1 MRSVRS
7 VRLAPRFTS
16 VFVRH
21 DTVDAGSAILARQ
34 LVGFLHPF
42 QVDHVVQRGQ
52 HFSRLASRQF
62 GYPSSFRGQVCGA
75 HVPSHVSRRW
85 LSPRGT
91 SLPSFGSWRAQFPAL
106 VGTMKALRLP
116 IRVSMVAYW
125 FASTAHGYLRVRV
138 SPQRSRKLGG
148 LLPGQGSCST
158 GAPIPGLPYVD
169 ANGISQVFRR
179 SVLCLCSVPGPRSNR
194 CALATCGHI
203 GAAPAALT
211 AKASAMADF
220 GANTQLRHLLPYAS
234 RVALPHTCKARFRLV
249 GWPLPGGRR
258 TLWTTAR
265 GFSSCRSS
273 SSPALLTQQRSAL
286 PAERRARAPRLS
298 FFLLPKRGAERREGA
313 NVALAKRDRRAC
325 EARRAPCEVRT
336 PLGAPPWR
344 FLAGVRA
351 SVSGISS
358 GIRRASSS
366 QPGH

>member
-1 MRSVRS
+1 MWCSEVS
-7 VRLAPRFTS
+7 TS
-16 VFVRH
+16 P
-21 DTVDAGSAILARQ
+21 GL
-34 LVGFLHPF
+34 
-42 QVDHVVQRGQ
+42 
-52 HFSRLASRQF
+52 RLASSAIHRRLLVRF
-62 GYPSSFRGQVCGA
+62 HCPR
-75 HVPSHVSRRW
+75 VPPCSC
-85 LSPRGT
+85 
-91 SLPSFGSWRAQFPAL
+91 
-106 VGTMKALRLP
+106 
-116 IRVSMVAYW
+116 
-125 FASTAHGYLRVRV
+125 

-265 GFSSCRSS
+265 AFSSCRSS
-273 SSPALLTQQRSAL
+273 SSPALLTQQRFAGPL
-286 PAERRARAPRLS
+286 IFTRAGRPA
-298 FFLLPKRGAERREGA
+298 F
-313 NVALAKRDRRAC
+313 
-325 EARRAPCEVRT
+325 
-336 PLGAPPWR
+336 
-344 FLAGVRA
+344 
-351 SVSGISS
+351 
-358 GIRRASSS
+358 
-366 QPGH
+366 